1 MLLYSLPIGGHST
14 QIPVTS
20 PCCSLLF
27 CPNSRTYLLKR
38 DNAEYVMLASV
49 RSGSF
54 PMGSV
59 PTRAALSPPVCCA
72 DASSTQRCHGKDM
85 STKNN
90 HQSHSEE
97 HYNQEKDDVAE
108 PDEHTSSEIAKHT
121 ATS

>member
-1 MLLYSLPIGGHST
+1 MLLYSLPIGGHSN

-20 PCCSLLF
+20 SCCSLLF

-72 DASSTQRCHGKDM
+72 DASSTERCHGRDRR
-85 STKNN
+85 TKNN
-90 HQSHSEE
+90 HQSPPEE
-97 HYNQEKDDVAE
+97 PHDTEKEADADPE
-108 PDEHTSSEIAKHT
+108 DPN
-121 ATS
+121 